1 MAYNKLEI
9 WATGEWHGVR
19 GARPLGRPFGVPGDF
34 TCGRRQATGPMRQ
47 SLKAELNRLLQVND
61 PIEVVMEDGLTL
73 YFAPGTMGPFRIAGG
88 EDEES

>member
-19 GARPLGRPFGVPGDF
+19 GARQLGRPFGVPGDF